1 MGNEVDMGIYD
12 DQLQARIKSD
22 RDAFDE
28 SFFALASVVTGDTR
42 SAAAFLSDRFKAR
55 NAIEEILK
63 YYRITPENVPDE
75 IETVDGQLEY
85 LLRPSGIMRRRVELK
100 GSWYKDSYGP
110 LLGTTEHG
118 DVIALIPHKFAGYTY
133 IDHNTGKDVKV
144 TRTEAAKIDL
154 DAFCFYNPLPNRKLG
169 IKDLLKYIFSTIAVS
184 DIVMVAAAALAV
196 TLLGMIT
203 PYATQ
208 QLFTNVIASG
218 RMLQLMSIAVLL
230 LGAAVSISLIN
241 ITSSILTARISA
253 KVDTSVQAA
262 VMARVLTLPASL
274 FKDYSAGDLAQR
286 IANLNIICGTVV
298 GISIKTL
305 LSSIFSLLYIG
316 QITMFA
322 PSLVIPAF
330 CVILAGFAVT
340 LAGALAASK
349 ATHLEMKEKSK
360 LSGLVFSLFSG
371 VQKIRLAGCEQ
382 RAFSKWAAAY
392 VKMARR
398 KFTPN
403 MFVRVS
409 PVISTGVMALGAVLL
424 FYIAGINNVPAAD
437 YMAFSASYGM
447 AVTAMLMLAVI
458 TQLAASLKPSLEMI
472 KPVLET
478 EPEISDG
485 KKVITNLSGAI
496 EINNVSFRYNEDM
509 PPVLEDISLKVRPG
523 QYLAIVGQS
532 GCGKSTLLRILLGFE
547 KPDKGAVY
555 YDGKD
560 INKIDLKSLRQKI
573 GCVIQNGKLMSGEI
587 FHNITVS
594 APLLTLDDAWEA
606 AEMAGIADDIR
617 AMPMGM
623 HTFIAEGGGGLSGGQ
638 KQRLMIAR
646 AIASKPKILMLDE
659 ATSALDNITQK
670 HVSQSLDGL
679 KCTRIIIAHRLST
692 IKQCNR
698 IVFLEK
704 GRIVEDGTYDE
715 LIALDGKFAEL
726 AKRQMLDPDGFVV

>member
-1 MGNEVDMGIYD
+1 MSIYD
-12 DQLQARIKSD
+12 DQLRARIKND
-22 RDAFDE
+22 KVAFDE

-42 SAAAFLSDRFKAR
+42 SAAAFLSDRFKAQS
-55 NAIEEILK
+55 AVEEVLK
-63 YYRITPENVPDE
+63 YYNITPEHVPDE

-100 GSWYKDSYGP
+100 SSWYKDSYGP
-110 LLGTTEHG
+110 ILGATKDG

-133 IDHNTGKDVKV
+133 FDRSTGKDIKV
-144 TRTEAAKIDL
+144 TRKEAAKIDI
-154 DAFCFYNPLPNRKLG
+154 DAFCFYKPLPNRKLC
-169 IKDLLKYIFSTIAVS
+169 IMDLLKYIASALAVS
-184 DIVMVAAAALAV
+184 DIVMIAAATLAIV
-196 TLLGMIT
+196 LLGMIT

-208 QLFTNVIASG
+208 QLFTNVITSG

-230 LGAAVSISLIN
+230 LGAAVSIFLIN

-253 KVDTSVQAA
+253 KIDITVQAA
-262 VMARVLTLPASL
+262 VMARVLTLPASV

-286 IANLNIICGTVV
+286 ISNLNSICGTVV
-298 GISIKTL
+298 GISLKTL

-316 QITMFA
+316 QISVLA
-322 PSLVIPAF
+322 PSLAIPAF
-330 CVILAGFAVT
+330 FVILTGFAVSV
-340 LAGALAASK
+340 AGALAASK
-349 ATHLEMKEKSK
+349 VTHMEMKEKSK

-371 VQKIRLAGCEQ
+371 IQKIRLAGCEQ

-398 KFTPN
+398 RFTPN

-409 PVISTGVMALGAVLL
+409 PVISMGVMAAGSVLL
-424 FYIAGINNVPAAD
+424 FYTAGVNNVPVAD
-437 YMAFSASYGM
+437 YMAFSASFGM
-447 AVTAMLMLAVI
+447 AVTAMLMLTLI
-458 TQLAASLKPSLEMI
+458 TQMVSSLNPSLKMI

-509 PPVLEDISLKVRPG
+509 PSVLEDISLKVRPG

-547 KPDKGAVY
+547 SPDKGAVY
-555 YDGKD
+555 YDGRD
-560 INKIDLKSLRQKI
+560 ISKIDLKSLRQKI

-594 APLLTLDDAWEA
+594 APTLTLDKAWEA

-623 HTFIAEGGGGLSGGQ
+623 HTFIAESGGGLSGGQ

-646 AIASKPKILMLDE
+646 AIASKPNILMLDE

-670 HVSQSLDGL
+670 HVAQSLSGL
-679 KCTRIIIAHRLST
+679 KCTRIVIAHRLST

-704 GRIVEDGTYDE
+704 GRIIEDGTYDE

-726 AKRQMLDPDGFVV
+726 AKRQMLDQDGFVV